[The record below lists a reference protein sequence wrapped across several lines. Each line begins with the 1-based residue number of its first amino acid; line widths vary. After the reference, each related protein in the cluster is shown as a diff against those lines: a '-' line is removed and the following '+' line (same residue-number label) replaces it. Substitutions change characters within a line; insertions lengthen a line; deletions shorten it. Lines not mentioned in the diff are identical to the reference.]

1 MRAHL
6 ISILNVDRN
15 GNPLFT
21 KQGSFFLL
29 LANVGTQLGNNP
41 VRTHESRF
49 HQWIRI
55 EWKMPLLFRAPAG
68 NEKKK
73 KLTASEVWGIFAGH
87 SHLGSANRKQHI
99 VTTTAVKTIQFLLN
113 VSLQV
118 FFSAARECFANGL
131 PRR

>member
-1 MRAHL
+1 MSAL
-6 ISILNVDRN
+6 SLEIILFGHTKVA
-15 GNPLFT
+15 FT
-21 KQGSFFLL
+21 SGSELSGKCCRFSVHQQGM
-29 LANVGTQLGNNP
+29 
-41 VRTHESRF
+41 
-49 HQWIRI
+49 
-55 EWKMPLLFRAPAG
+55 K
-68 NEKKK
+68 KKK

-118 FFSAARECFANGL
+118 FFSAARECIANGL